1 MQDHPSSSPPSFDE
15 REDKPMQRAVLAL
28 LLYEFPTQLTREE
41 LRYAIDSGKGKEIS
55 RAVRCLDA
63 VGLVWCEGDF
73 VLPTLAARHFDW
85 LELS

>member
-1 MQDHPSSSPPSFDE
+1 MHVNPSQRSADE

-28 LLYEFPTQLTREE
+28 LIYEFPRQLTRGDLEGE
-41 LRYAIDSGKGKEIS
+41 GLSGAEPDRAIFNL
-55 RAVRCLDA
+55 AA
-63 VGLVWCEGDF
+63 VGLLWCEGDF

>member
-1 MQDHPSSSPPSFDE
+1 MQANPSPPSFDE

-28 LLYEFPTQLTREE
+28 LLYEFPTQITREG
-41 LRYAIDSGKGKEIS
+41 LRYTLGSDKGKELEHALRS
-55 RAVRCLDA
+55 LDA
-63 VGLVWCEGDF
+63 VGLVWREGDF

>member
-1 MQDHPSSSPPSFDE
+1 MQVNRMPRPE

-28 LLYEFPTQLTREE
+28 LIHEFPKQLTRGDLEGQG
-41 LRYAIDSGKGKEIS
+41 LGSGAKRDRAIFNL
-55 RAVRCLDA
+55 VA
-63 VGLVWCEGDF
+63 VGLLWCEGDF